1 LDGVQAVGESQQP
14 LIVTQH
20 ETYAAGLRTRAG
32 VARRLE
38 P

>member
-14 LIVTQH
+14 LIVTQR
-20 ETYAAGLRTRAG
+20 ETHAAGISTLPG
-32 VARRLE
+32 VARMLE